1 MNGNILYKNIPI
13 NFEIEYKK
21 RKTFAIEIIPPNKIK
36 VKSPRGISK
45 SKIEELVHS
54 KANWI
59 IKKLEEFKDIE
70 HMQIERRFVDGEI
83 FMYLGKEYI
92 LKITQDKNLKKAEVS
107 ICNEFIHVKTPKIEI
122 EIIKKIMIEWYK
134 IECDKKIRER
144 IEVYGQKLG
153 EMPRIIKVKEQ
164 KRRWGTCTSRRD
176 VLFNWKCIMAP
187 IDVID
192 YIVVHELCH
201 LVHMNHSANFWS
213 LVKSN
218 FPHYEEKK
226 QWLRKNGIR
235 MEF

>member
-1 MNGNILYKNIPI
+1 MNGNILYKDIPI

-21 RKTFAIEIIPPNKIK
+21 RKTFAIEIVPPNKIK

-226 QWLRKNGIR
+226 QWLRKNGIK

>member
-1 MNGNILYKNIPI
+1 MNGNILYKDIPI

-226 QWLRKNGIR
+226 QWLRKNGIK

>member
-1 MNGNILYKNIPI
+1 MKGNIIYKDIPI

-36 VKSPRGISK
+36 VKSPRGILK

-92 LKITQDKNLKKAEVS
+92 LKITQNKNLKKAEVS
-107 ICNEFIHVKTPKIEI
+107 ICNEFIHVKTPKTEI

-213 LVKSN
+213 LVKLN

-226 QWLRKNGIR
+226 QWLRKNGIK

>member
-21 RKTFAIEIIPPNKIK
+21 RKTFAIEIVPPNKIK

-226 QWLRKNGIR
+226 QWLRKNGIKI
-235 MEF
+235 EF

>member
-1 MNGNILYKNIPI
+1 MNGNILYKDIPI

-92 LKITQDKNLKKAEVS
+92 LKITQNKNLKKAEVS

-226 QWLRKNGIR
+226 QWLRKNGIK

>member
-21 RKTFAIEIIPPNKIK
+21 RKTFAIEIVPPNKIK

-226 QWLRKNGIR
+226 QWLRKNGIK